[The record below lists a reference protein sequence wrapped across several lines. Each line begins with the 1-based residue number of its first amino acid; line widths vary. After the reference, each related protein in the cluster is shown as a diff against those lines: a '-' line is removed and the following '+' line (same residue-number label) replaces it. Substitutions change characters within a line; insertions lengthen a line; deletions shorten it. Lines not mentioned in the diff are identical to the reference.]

1 MGRKLEAGDWP
12 GGISNAAGARSSV
25 WCFPA
30 PRLLR
35 RDGAPP
41 SALWAER
48 ALSPELLRAPPGSL
62 RLASSARVGQHPTGW
77 GRGGARN
84 EKGGGASP
92 PLRGVDWL
100 LGSSREG
107 ADPGPQLQDGLV
119 ALPWG
124 PGVLAQDSCAL
135 ARAGRSSVGATPPL
149 LCLGQGHHRGWA
161 WWEGTAQTPSSLW
174 MLEMPPSAQTGVGTL
189 T

>member
-1 MGRKLEAGDWP
+1 MQ
-12 GGISNAAGARSSV
+12 GGG
-25 WCFPA
+25 
-30 PRLLR
+30 
-35 RDGAPP
+35 G
-41 SALWAER
+41 
-48 ALSPELLRAPPGSL
+48 
-62 RLASSARVGQHPTGW
+62 
-77 GRGGARN
+77 GGARN

-135 ARAGRSSVGATPPL
+135 ESDPIQPALSQIKASREVRVLCDVG
-149 LCLGQGHHRGWA
+149 Q
-161 WWEGTAQTPSSLW
+161 
-174 MLEMPPSAQTGVGTL
+174 VF
-189 T
+189 